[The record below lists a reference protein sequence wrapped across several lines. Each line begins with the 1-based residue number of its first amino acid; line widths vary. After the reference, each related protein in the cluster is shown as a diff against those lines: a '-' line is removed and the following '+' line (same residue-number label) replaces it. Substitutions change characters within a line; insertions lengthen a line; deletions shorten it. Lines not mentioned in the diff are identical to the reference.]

1 MKTVSQQIAEL
12 SRESGININGVLY
25 VSYTQFMWYL
35 GQSTHANQLVKKQ
48 ERYPAH
54 FIEIDGKPYV
64 TKRYAKYILQH
75 QALLAGSE
83 RLKADVS
90 ICAQHDRKG
99 GTAL

>member
-12 SRESGININGVLY
+12 SHESGIVINGTLY

-75 QALLAGSE
+75 QALQANAQ
-83 RLKADVS
+83 RLKD
-90 ICAQHDRKG
+90 G
-99 GTAL
+99 GVL